1 MIARQPALLAGSPWR
16 GSTEPFG
23 EAFCWSLFTYCIP
36 KACSTE
42 TSRSS
47 LPLAKQLL
55 SMEVLT
61 SWQEI
66 GT

>member
-1 MIARQPALLAGSPWR
+1 MIARQPAHLAGSPWR

-23 EAFCWSLFTYCIP
+23 EAFCWSQSTYGTP
-36 KACSTE
+36 KACPTE

-61 SWQEI
+61 SWQAI